1 MSFRKWDEGVIF
13 AYGKKTRETTRQGD
27 LSRPM
32 ANKSVNGAVGKTV
45 SRLPSALFSECV
57 FTAIKLLTLLY
68 YYDYSFF
75 ASDLPTSYEADGKHG
90 SSVVGV

>member
-32 ANKSVNGAVGKTV
+32 ANKSVNGAVGV
-45 SRLPSALFSECV
+45 NA
-57 FTAIKLLTLLY
+57 
-68 YYDYSFF
+68 
-75 ASDLPTSYEADGKHG
+75 
-90 SSVVGV
+90 